1 MSQWLLGLLS
11 QDDKDQKCRQR
22 KEWAQWMSDY
32 SIRMRKTSERK
43 TEGPKGGK
51 NWGAVF
57 LGALMRKMAE
67 F

>member
-11 QDDKDQKCRQR
+11 QDDEDQRCRQKG

-43 TEGPKGGK
+43 TGGPKGGK

-57 LGALMRKMAE
+57 LGALMR
-67 F
+67 